1 VQTNVSLATNSL
13 VISQEK
19 VAEYNRLCGLLETLG
34 KKEQELVSY
43 LTPSNPV
50 LASVQQQMAHNQKLK
65 QQMEDENPGF
75 RVMKHAESTAAPGN
89 GASATRTDPIL
100 AMAEAAGFR
109 SKISIFTN
117 RLAELQTRAAA
128 LEDAESSIAE
138 LERRRD
144 REEGYYTNFS
154 ATREQ
159 SQINERLG
167 SGKVSNIYEIQ
178 APSTPWKVGTKLRK
192 MMAMVLFGAVALGFG
207 IAFGI
212 EYFLDQSL
220 RRPGDIE
227 TKLGLHLFMTVPRLG
242 FENGISVPDAA
253 KQRRMLPESAGSS
266 EEEKQSE
273 VNGNG
278 ANGVSGAVQLA
289 PWDPSHGLRPF
300 SEALRDR
307 LITHFELLGLI
318 HKPKLVAVTSCGEGC
333 GVSTIAAGLAASLS
347 ETGEGNVLLVDMN
360 IENGAAHQFHHGD
373 LSCSID
379 DALETQK
386 RENALVQ
393 ENLYVVAET
402 SNSEKLP
409 SVVPRRFRELVPK
422 LKASDYD
429 YIIFDMPPVSQVSL
443 TPRLARFMDMV
454 LMVVESGKTDRE
466 LARKAASLLVE
477 SKAEVGVVLNKTRK
491 YVPKALQQ
499 EL

>member
-1 VQTNVSLATNSL
+1 
-13 VISQEK
+13 
-19 VAEYNRLCGLLETLG
+19 
-34 KKEQELVSY
+34 
-43 LTPSNPV
+43 
-50 LASVQQQMAHNQKLK
+50 
-65 QQMEDENPGF
+65 
-75 RVMKHAESTAAPGN
+75 
-89 GASATRTDPIL
+89 
-100 AMAEAAGFR
+100 
-109 SKISIFTN
+109 
-117 RLAELQTRAAA
+117 
-128 LEDAESSIAE
+128 
-138 LERRRD
+138 
-144 REEGYYTNFS
+144 
-154 ATREQ
+154 
-159 SQINERLG
+159 
-167 SGKVSNIYEIQ
+167 
-178 APSTPWKVGTKLRK
+178 
-192 MMAMVLFGAVALGFG
+192 
-207 IAFGI
+207 
-212 EYFLDQSL
+212 
-220 RRPGDIE
+220 
-227 TKLGLHLFMTVPRLG
+227 
-242 FENGISVPDAA
+242 
-253 KQRRMLPESAGSS
+253 
-266 EEEKQSE
+266 
-273 VNGNG
+273 
-278 ANGVSGAVQLA
+278 
-289 PWDPSHGLRPF
+289 
-300 SEALRDR
+300 LRDR